1 MPGTPA
7 VFLHGQLY
15 TGRVEPVTLDG
26 RAASLIPLFG
36 EDPAVLARDVLTRY
50 RAVPAILRGRA
61 P

>member
-36 EDPAVLARDVLTRY
+36 RIPPCWPGTSSPATVRSRRSYAAGL
-50 RAVPAILRGRA
+50 P
-61 P
+61 